1 MAVYDKAVGAGVLV
15 QLITDR
21 GLTEFGGV
29 PNRIC
34 LAVGPDYDD
43 RARPGDRRPGTVLT
57 MGILTDDMKRLVEEQ
72 EARLPRHRLP
82 GLARRTS
89 PMTARRPKRRCSNPS
104 APASLDSTTAAASRL
119 PPESG

>member
-29 PNRIC
+29 PTRTC

-43 RARPGDRRPGTVLT
+43 RVDPVTGRPGTVL
-57 MGILTDDMKRLVEEQ
+57 RPW
-72 EARLPRHRLP
+72 AS
-82 GLARRTS
+82 S
-89 PMTARRPKRRCSNPS
+89 P
-104 APASLDSTTAAASRL
+104 TT
-119 PPESG
+119 